1 MGSTAS
7 PAPVSPPV
15 PTGWV
20 GLTTEEARERQRL
33 HGPNEPG
40 RTEAGSALAEVA
52 HLLSDPLVLILLAA
66 SVLAALVG
74 ETANAIII
82 TVMVLLSLTLNF
94 VQTYRSRK
102 AIEHLRQRVA
112 LTATVLR
119 DGVWQELPRR
129 ELVPEDI
136 IRLSSG
142 DLVPA
147 DALLLEA
154 HDLHVQ
160 EAALTGESLP
170 AEKSADPLHGEEE
183 SHRLYLGTSII
194 GGTAVARV
202 SATGAHTAYG
212 GVVAHL
218 QARAPETE
226 LERGMRRFGLLI
238 SRSVIFL
245 TLFVFVVLS
254 VFRHEPVESLLFALA
269 LAVGLT
275 PEFLP
280 IILTVTLG
288 QGALA
293 MARKHVVVKHL
304 AAIQNLGS
312 VDILCSDKTGT
323 LTTGVMTLQGAVDP
337 SGETDESVLRLAF
350 LNSHFES
357 GIANPMDSALRR
369 SHANPLDEAILQQST
384 PDLSAYRK
392 LDEIPFDFERRRI
405 SIVLDGPEGRQI
417 IAKGAPESLLPACAG
432 YRHRGQNLP
441 WTGEARSAALATY
454 QRLSAQGMRVL
465 AVASRPVEPRPAYSA
480 EEERDLVLAGFVSF
494 LDPPRDDAAA
504 ALAELR
510 QDGVDVKIITGDN
523 ELVARH
529 ICAAVHLDAAQLMLG
544 EEIERL
550 SDPALGA
557 RAEEVRVF
565 ARVSPAQ
572 KNRIILALKR
582 RGHVIGYLGD
592 GINDAPSLHSADV
605 GISVSSAVD
614 VAQDA
619 ADIILTRP
627 GLRVLHDGIREGRKA
642 FGNVMKYLFMGTSS
656 NFGNMLSMAMAAVF
670 LPFLPMLPSQ
680 ILLNNFLYDL
690 AQITIPTDHVDAG
703 FLIKPHRWDMGLLRD
718 FMLRVGPISSLFDFL
733 TFFVLL
739 QIFRASEEMFH
750 TGWFVESLATQ
761 TLVLFVIRTSG
772 DPFRTRPSLPL
783 MVNVVLC
790 VSAGILLPYL
800 PFMRAFGFV
809 PLPARYLTLLALL
822 VASYLWLVQW
832 AKVRILGR
840 SSAYAY

>member
-1 MGSTAS
+1 MDPAS
-7 PAPVSPPV
+7 NPASAAPADLSA
-15 PTGWV
+15 WV
-20 GLTTEEARERQRL
+20 GLTMEEVRERQRL

-40 RTEAGSALAEVA
+40 RTEAGSALAEVV

-66 SVLAALVG
+66 SLLAALVG
-74 ETANAIII
+74 ETANAVII

-94 VQTYRSRK
+94 FQTYRSRK
-102 AIEHLRQRVA
+102 AVEHLRQRVA
-112 LTATVLR
+112 LTASVLR
-119 DGVWQELPRR
+119 DGSWQEVPRR
-129 ELVPEDI
+129 ELVPEDV

-154 HDLHVQ
+154 RDLHVQ

-170 AEKSADPLHGEEE
+170 AEKSADPLHADEPG
-183 SHRLYLGTSII
+183 HRLFLGTSIV

-202 SATGAHTAYG
+202 IATGTHTAYG

-218 QARAPETE
+218 QARSPETE
-226 LERGMRRFGLLI
+226 LERGMRRFGILI

-254 VFRHEPVESLLFALA
+254 VFRHEPIESLLFALA

-323 LTTGVMTLQGAVDP
+323 LTTGVMSLQDSVDA
-337 SGETDESVLRLAF
+337 GGRADDRVLRLAS

-357 GIANPMDSALRR
+357 GVANPMDSALRR
-369 SHANPLDEAILQQST
+369 RHDNPLDDAILQQAGF
-384 PDLSAYRK
+384 DLSAYRK
-392 LDEIPFDFERRRI
+392 LDEIPFDFERRRL
-405 SIVLDGPEGRQI
+405 SVFVEGPDGRQI
-417 IAKGAPESLLPACAG
+417 ICKGAPEALLPVCTA
-432 YRHRGQNLP
+432 YRQQGQTFPL
-441 WTGEARSAALATY
+441 TDGARADAEATY
-454 QRLSAQGMRVL
+454 HRFSASGLRVL
-465 AVASRPVEPRPAYSA
+465 AVASRTVEPALAYSA
-480 EEERDLVLAGFVSF
+480 AEERDLVLAGFISF
-494 LDPPRDDAAA
+494 VDPPREDAAE
-504 ALAELR
+504 ALARLR
-510 QDGVDVKIITGDN
+510 RDGVDVKIITGDN

-529 ICAAVHLDAAQLMLG
+529 ICDAVHLEATEMVLG
-544 EEIERL
+544 TEIERM

-619 ADIILTRP
+619 ADIVLTQP
-627 GLRVLHDGIREGRKA
+627 GLTVLHEGIREGRKA

-739 QIFRASEEMFH
+739 QLFRASEPMFH

-772 DPFRTRPSLPL
+772 NPFRSRPSLPL
-783 MVNVVLC
+783 IVNVVLC
-790 VSAGILLPYL
+790 VSAGLVLPYL
-800 PFMRAFGFV
+800 PFMAAFGFV
-809 PLPARYLTLLALL
+809 PLPAKYLVILALL
-822 VASYLWLVQW
+822 VAAYLWLVQW
-832 AKVRILGR
+832 AKGRILGR
-840 SSAYAY
+840 AASY